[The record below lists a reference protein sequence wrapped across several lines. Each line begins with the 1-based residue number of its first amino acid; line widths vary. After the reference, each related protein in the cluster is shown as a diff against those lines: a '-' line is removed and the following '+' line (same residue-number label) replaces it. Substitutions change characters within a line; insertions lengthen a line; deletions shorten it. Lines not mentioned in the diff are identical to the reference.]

1 MSTPT
6 SALTV
11 ASINIERS
19 KHLARVAAFLRTYSP
34 DVVCLQEL
42 VPDDIPVFRDDLG
55 YEHHV
60 CIPMARFPEHGQL
73 RLTGVGIFSR
83 RPFEFTEDIAYA
95 GGGSG
100 SDVVDR
106 TSDETRFQTARY
118 TLAVV
123 GIRSGGDTY
132 TIATTHF
139 PWTENARTSDFQRTA
154 CDALLRVLKDRPLVL
169 CGDFNAPRGGE
180 IFSRLAAHWT
190 DHIPPAYASSLDPVL
205 HRAPHLRLMVDGVFS
220 TSDYRVSEVALH
232 QGVSDHCAATAVIGK
247 RGRGDAC
254 P

>member
-1 MSTPT
+1 MTPRG
-6 SALTV
+6 SALAL

-19 KHLARVAAFLRTYSP
+19 KHLGRVAAFLRAQSP

-42 VPDDIPVFRDDLG
+42 VPDDISVFRDELG
-55 YEHHV
+55 YRHHV
-60 CIPMARFPEHGQL
+60 SIPMARFPEHGQL

-83 RPFEFTEDIAYA
+83 HAFEFTEDIPYA

-106 TSDETRFQTARY
+106 TSEESRFQTARY

-123 GIRSGGDTY
+123 GIRLGGDAY

-139 PWTENARTSDFQRTA
+139 PWTDNARTSDFQRTA
-154 CDALLRVLKDRPLVL
+154 CDALLRSLTGRPLLL

-180 IFSRLAAHWT
+180 IWAKLAT
-190 DHIPPAYASSLDPVL
+190 RYQDNIPKEYHSSLDPHL
-205 HRAPHLRLMVDGVFS
+205 HRLLDSKKLVVDGLWS
-220 TSDYRVSEVALH
+220 TPAYRVSGVRLVE
-232 QGVSDHCAATAVIGK
+232 GVSDHKAVVGFIE
-247 RGRGDAC
+247 RV
-254 P
+254 